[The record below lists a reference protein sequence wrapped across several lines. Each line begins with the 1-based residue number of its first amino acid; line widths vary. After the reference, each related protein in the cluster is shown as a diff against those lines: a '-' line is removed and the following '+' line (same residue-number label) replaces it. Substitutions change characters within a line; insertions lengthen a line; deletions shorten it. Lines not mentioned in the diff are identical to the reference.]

1 MIKSGVANTPVT
13 VFHKAQCFLGEGPM
27 WHSKRK
33 SCFWTDIEGF
43 GFYEHQWNTDSVIFY
58 KTIHRVSLIVQ
69 SSDGNIVLGM
79 HGGIAK
85 MSLDTK
91 ELFWISDLEK
101 QYPQHRCNDGACDSK
116 GRLWI
121 GTMDFNFEPGEG
133 ALYCINKDRDIEKK
147 IGSVTISNGLCWSP
161 DNRHLYFIDSPTQ
174 KVQAFNFDEDSSN
187 IYFEKD
193 VIKIS
198 KKMGTPDG
206 MAIDE
211 EGMLWIAHWGG
222 FGVYRWDPHTG
233 KMIGSI
239 VLPVPNITSCAFV
252 GENLEYLLITTA
264 RQDLTTNEL
273 DKYPESGHI
282 FIAKPGIKGLPS
294 FNCSL

>member
-1 MIKSGVANTPVT
+1 
-13 VFHKAQCFLGEGPM
+13 M

-43 GFYEHQWNTDSVIFY
+43 GFYEHKWNIDAVLFY
-58 KTIHRVSLIVQ
+58 QTKYRVSLIVQ
-69 SSDGNIVLGM
+69 SDDDNIIIGM

-85 MSLDTK
+85 MNLDTK

-101 QYPQHRCNDGACDSK
+101 ENINHRCNDGACDSK

-121 GTMDFNFEPGEG
+121 GTMDINFSPGAG
-133 ALYCINKDRDIEKK
+133 ALYCISKESVPEKK
-147 IGSVTISNGLCWSP
+147 IGSVTISNGIGWSP

-174 KVQAFNFDEDSSN
+174 RVQSFYFDEASSN

-193 VIKIS
+193 VIKIP

-222 FGVYRWDPHTG
+222 FGVYRWNPITG
-233 KMIGSI
+233 KMIESI
-239 VLPVPNITSCAFV
+239 NLPVPNITSCAFV
-252 GENLEYLLITTA
+252 GENLDHLLITTA
-264 RQDLTTNEL
+264 RQDLTPKEL
-273 DKYPESGHI
+273 EKYPQSGDV
-282 FIAKPGIKGLPS
+282 FIVKPGIKGLPS
-294 FNCSL
+294 VNCIL